1 MPTPRNSSLP
11 IPLPKILSSP
21 TNTHNPGLPQ
31 MPSQRSPLL
40 PVLVHPSGS
49 VPSFGELP
57 RALHNENWSESFI
70 SRKSVVFPTAVG
82 LPGGLRVQTGEGFG
96 ASWEAESTPP
106 STAQCLLPQ
115 NRSLPTRISVSQQL
129 PQNHPKNLSK
139 MQRWIPTPVPRI
151 QYILA

>member
-82 LPGGLRVQTGEGFG
+82 LPGGLRVQTGGGFG
-96 ASWEAESTPP
+96 AILGGRVHA
-106 STAQCLLPQ
+106 PQ
-115 NRSLPTRISVSQQL
+115 HGAVSAPTE
-129 PQNHPKNLSK
+129 PLSPHTDI
-139 MQRWIPTPVPRI
+139 R
-151 QYILA
+151 